1 MVTFAYLAHQTTT
14 LCPRALPPT
23 HVRKMSAQL
32 SQPGHGFTPPSAM
45 SAEPAVPYIR
55 VRLQQ
60 FEPVT
65 PLKALKANYIGKFIA
80 VKGACVHPC
89 RTFKHL

>member
-1 MVTFAYLAHQTTT
+1 
-14 LCPRALPPT
+14 
-23 HVRKMSAQL
+23 
-32 SQPGHGFTPPSAM
+32 M

-89 RTFKHL
+89 RTFKHH